1 VQRGD
6 VIVARIITPDLRAI
20 ARGIGASISPGLSVK
35 WVEDAKG
42 RPALRVQP
50 TKLEFAA
57 EDEWIVTLSNIEFTN
72 GIIEF
77 DALGQSEPPQSNFLG
92 VAFHVLDEG
101 IHDAVYF
108 RPFNFRA
115 PDTERS
121 SHAVQ
126 YISHP
131 RFRWFDLRKDKPGQF
146 EQPIVPPPDGDGW
159 FSARIVVQRPKVSVY
174 VNAADRPSL
183 VVNELSDRN
192 GGAVGL
198 WVGPGQGG
206 YVANLRITATM

>member
-1 VQRGD
+1 MAD
-6 VIVARIITPDLRAI
+6 IITPDLRAI
-20 ARGIGASISPGLSVK
+20 ARGMGATISPGLSVK

-42 RPALRVQP
+42 RPALRAQP
-50 TKLEFAA
+50 TKLEFAV
-57 EDEWIVTLSNIEFTN
+57 EDEWIVTLNDIEFTD
-72 GIIEF
+72 GTIEF

-92 VAFHVLDEG
+92 VAFNILDERT
-101 IHDAVYF
+101 HEAVYF

-115 PDTERS
+115 PDAKRS
-121 SHAVQ
+121 SRAVQ

-131 RFRWFDLRKDKPGQF
+131 RFRWFDLRRDKPGHY
-146 EQPIVPPPDGDGW
+146 EQPIVPAPDGDGW

-174 VNAADRPSL
+174 VNAADAPSL
-183 VVNELSDRN
+183 VVNELNDRI

-206 YVANLRITATM
+206 YLANLRITTTI